1 MDFDRLYY
9 ILEIIGTIAFASSGA
24 LVAIR
29 KGMDIFGIIVIA
41 VMTAVGGGVFRDII
55 LGITPPTAFI
65 KTVYTSVSIA
75 TAIVLILFFMH
86 NNKFNNKQFM
96 VMYVKVVSVF
106 DAIGLAIFTINGISM
121 AMRMGHGQNK
131 FLLLFVGIVTGC
143 GGGYMRDISSGF
155 IPIIFTRNTI
165 YAMASLVGGLSFL
178 YLRPLIREPKAFLI
192 SVIIVILI
200 RLLSIKYRW
209 SLPNV
214 NSDLLDGS
222 VNN

>member
-65 KTVYTSVSIA
+65 KTIYTSVSIA

-96 VMYVKVVSVF
+96 V
-106 DAIGLAIFTINGISM
+106 
-121 AMRMGHGQNK
+121 
-131 FLLLFVGIVTGC
+131 IVTGC

-192 SVIIVILI
+192 SVIIIILI

>member
-65 KTVYTSVSIA
+65 KTIYTSLSIA
-75 TAIVLILFFMH
+75 TAIVLILFFMN

-96 VMYVKVVSVF
+96 IMYVKVVSVF
-106 DAIGLAIFTINGISM
+106 DAIGLAIFTISGVSL
-121 AMRMGHGQNK
+121 AMRMGFGQNK
-131 FLLLFVGIVTGC
+131 FLLIFVGIVTGC
-143 GGGYMRDISSGF
+143 GGGFMRDLSAGLV
-155 IPIIFTRNTI
+155 PIIFTRNTI
-165 YAMASLVGGLSFL
+165 YAMASLLGAVSFL
-178 YLRPLIREPKAFLI
+178 VLRPIIRESQAFLLSSIIIVLIRFF
-192 SVIIVILI
+192 SM
-200 RLLSIKYRW
+200 KYRW

-214 NSDLLDGS
+214 NSDLLDGARR
-222 VNN
+222 N